1 MNDATDTRLLSRLAQ
16 GDHAALGDL
25 LERHRQRLYNIAL
38 RMVHHRDDAAELTQ
52 EAMLK
57 IIAHIHDY
65 HAQSSIS
72 TWMIRIVM
80 NLSISHLRK
89 RRLRYTQSIDGNGHD
104 PQHADVDD
112 QLSSLRKELM
122 DHREPD
128 PALSV
133 QQSEML
139 HHLQQAMA
147 RLEVDFRAV
156 LVLRD
161 IDQMDYPDIAA
172 ALSIPVG
179 TVKSRLFRARL
190 ALRQAMTSKEPMPE
204 DTGPQ
209 TLEPAILRDLRRPLP
224 KPQPRQHD

>member
-1 MNDATDTRLLSRLAQ
+1 MNDAHDTRLLARLAQ
-16 GDHAALGDL
+16 GDQAALGDL
-25 LERHRQRLYNIAL
+25 LERHRQRLFNVAL
-38 RMVHHRDDAAELTQ
+38 RMVHHREDAAEVTQ

-65 HAQSSIS
+65 HAQSAIT

-80 NLSISHLRK
+80 NLAISHLRK
-89 RRLRYTQSIDGNGHD
+89 RKLRYTVSIEGNGHD
-104 PQHADVDD
+104 PAHANTED
-112 QLSSLRKELM
+112 QLSALRRELA
-122 DHREPD
+122 DTREPD
-128 PALSV
+128 PAWSV
-133 QQSEML
+133 QQDEML
-139 HHLQQAMA
+139 NRLQQAMA

-190 ALRQAMTSKEPMPE
+190 ALRQAMMSKEPIPE
-204 DTGPQ
+204 EIRPQ
-209 TLEPAILRDLRRPLP
+209 SVEPSLSRDPRRPLP
-224 KPQPRQHD
+224 KPQPRQYE